1 MATRAWPARVVLS
14 ALQQRVAR
22 IIADLPEAED
32 FALAGGAALV
42 LARVVERE
50 TRDLDY
56 FGPSADDVDAL
67 LGAVEAAALAAG
79 LDCRPERVSHAR
91 LAISNGAETT
101 EVDLATAPGSGRQ
114 RLAASVQQWQEI
126 LSGLG
131 TPRIEPGP
139 GMSL

>member
-56 FGPSADDVDAL
+56 LGPSADDVDAL

-79 LDCRPERVSHAR
+79 AGLPTGASEPRPAR
-91 LAISNGAETT
+91 
-101 EVDLATAPGSGRQ
+101 DQ
-114 RLAASVQQWQEI
+114 
-126 LSGLG
+126 
-131 TPRIEPGP
+131 
-139 GMSL
+139 